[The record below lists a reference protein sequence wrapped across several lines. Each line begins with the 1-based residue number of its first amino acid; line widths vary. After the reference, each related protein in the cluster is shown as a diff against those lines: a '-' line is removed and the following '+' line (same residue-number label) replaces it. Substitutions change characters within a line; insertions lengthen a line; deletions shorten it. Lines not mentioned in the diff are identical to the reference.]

1 MPFSTS
7 PVGFANEFVAGINS
21 IRLTLLGGSPPRF
34 LFHYTSFAGVT
45 GIAESRALRAFC
57 VANQKDG
64 SEIRY
69 GAEIVDIEL
78 KKILREGVGATA
90 GMILEGLSQQALSR
104 MDRTFVACFCSSGKS
119 LFHWQRY
126 GEYGLRFDTN
136 RSCEPLLRSTSMAA
150 ATGYHRV
157 IYGRA
162 KQKSAIRFALRGIAR
177 AVSNNTNGTPSGP
190 WAESIVKI
198 LTRDA

>member
-7 PVGFANEFVAGINS
+7 PVGFANEVVAGINS

-90 GMILEGLSQQALSR
+90 EMILEGLI
-104 MDRTFVACFCSSGKS
+104 
-119 LFHWQRY
+119 
-126 GEYGLRFDTN
+126 
-136 RSCEPLLRSTSMAA
+136 
-150 ATGYHRV
+150 ATGAQPD
-157 IYGRA
+157 GPD
-162 KQKSAIRFALRGIAR
+162 IRGVLLLKRQVPFPLATIWRIWFTIRHQSKL
-177 AVSNNTNGTPSGP
+177 
-190 WAESIVKI
+190 
-198 LTRDA
+198 